1 MGTLFTVNY
10 SKENKMSNSVK
21 RVSVSGYSCDWE
33 VLLAT
38 ICDLVWFSF
47 YTLEGENVQTL

>member
-1 MGTLFTVNY
+1 
-10 SKENKMSNSVK
+10 MSNSVK
-21 RVSVSGYSCDWE
+21 RVSASGYSCDCE
-33 VLLAT
+33 MLLVT